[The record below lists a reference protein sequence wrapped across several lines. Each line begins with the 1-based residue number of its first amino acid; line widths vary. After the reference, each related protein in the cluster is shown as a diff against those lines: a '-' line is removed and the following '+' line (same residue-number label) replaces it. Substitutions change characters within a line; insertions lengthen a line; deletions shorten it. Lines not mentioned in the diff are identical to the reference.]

1 MKIDNLIIIGK
12 NRYLE
17 KNPFKEILKI
27 KKKLNIIVLASEA
40 DLKKKNSNNINFK
53 EFLSKEKI
61 QFFLVRNKSEIYTLL
76 KKIFSKNK
84 NSVMLSVGSSFIF
97 DKKIINHFKNRLFNY
112 HIGYLPFERG
122 GAASS
127 WALMTGRRQTALT
140 IHKISSSIDKG
151 EIIVQSKFRLNKND
165 NLKNYY
171 EKVREKEKGFF
182 KKFFKIL
189 SKKFRYFKQK
199 NNLSIYMP
207 RLETKVHS
215 FINWSWDA
223 RDIVNFIK
231 SFDYPYPGARTFL
244 DKKLVILKHA
254 KIEKKLDNFHP
265 FQSGIIFRKKN
276 ETYYVACK
284 NCAVSLKIFS
294 EKNNKKIIGKIVG
307 KRLYTPISYIERSLT
322 SRAIHL
328 PNKILIKKI

>member
-53 EFLSKEKI
+53 EFLVKEKI
-61 QFFLVRNKSEIYTLL
+61 QFFLVRNKSEIYKIL
-76 KKIFSKNK
+76 KKIFNKNK
-84 NSVMLSVGSSFIF
+84 NSIMLSVGSSFIF
-97 DKKIINHFKNRLFNY
+97 DKKIINYFKNRLFNY

-122 GAASS
+122 GAAST
-127 WALMTGRRQTALT
+127 WALMTGRKQTALT
-140 IHKISSSIDKG
+140 IHKISSGIDKG
-151 EIIVQSKFRLNKND
+151 DIVIQNKFVLNKND

-171 EKVREKEKGFF
+171 KKIREKEKDFF

-189 SKKFRYFKQK
+189 SKKLRYLKQK

-215 FINWSWDA
+215 FINWSWGA
-223 RDIVNFIK
+223 QDIVNFIN

-254 KIEKKLDNFHP
+254 KIEKKLSNFHP
-265 FQSGIIFRKKN
+265 FQSGIIFRIEN
-276 ETYYVACK
+276 EVCYVACK
-284 NCAVSLKIFS
+284 NYAINVKIFT
-294 EKNNKKIIGKIVG
+294 KNNNKKIIKKVLG
-307 KRLYTPISYIERSLT
+307 KRLYTPSKYLELALT
-322 SRAIHL
+322 SKSIHL
-328 PNKILIKKI
+328 PEGIKIK